1 MAEGGA
7 TRPRFCSQ
15 CGEPVVVAGAS
26 FCKDCGTP
34 LAASGLLDGLN
45 FNSEAAVAFVLSVM
59 PGLGHFY
66 AGRTWR
72 ALKWFVG
79 VLVAYAIQPGLGVA
93 IHVVCAVS
101 AARAGMEDAAR
112 RTTARTGRTLMGE
125 PGAR

>member
-7 TRPRFCSQ
+7 PRPRFCSQ
-15 CGEPVVVAGAS
+15 CGAPVVVAGAS
-26 FCKDCGTP
+26 FCKDCGTR
-34 LAASGLLDGLN
+34 LGASGLLGELN
-45 FNSEAAVAFVLSVM
+45 FNSAAAVAFVLSVM

-79 VLVAYAIQPGLGVA
+79 VLLAYAISPGLGVL
-93 IHVVCAVS
+93 IHLVCGVS

-112 RTTARTGRTLMGE
+112 RATAQTGRALMSG
-125 PGAR
+125 PGPH